1 MLFLYR
7 PRETWMPFASPRG
20 GTEQAVY
27 NRRLQ
32 EQFESTRRVPPA
44 VPVPAEHDPF
54 EALKA
59 LGALHQS
66 GVLTDAEFTAA
77 KTRLLER

>member
-1 MLFLYR
+1 
-7 PRETWMPFASPRG
+7 MPFASPRS
-20 GTEQAVY
+20 GTEQAAY

-44 VPVPAEHDPF
+44 AAMPAERDPS
-54 EALKA
+54 
-59 LGALHQS
+59 GALRELAALNQS